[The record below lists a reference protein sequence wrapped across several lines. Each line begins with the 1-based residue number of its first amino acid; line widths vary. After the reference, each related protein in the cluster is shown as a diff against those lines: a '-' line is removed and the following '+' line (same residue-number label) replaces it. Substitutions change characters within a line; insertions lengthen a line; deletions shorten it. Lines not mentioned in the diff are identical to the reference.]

1 MKMMPSWCGMQRL
14 TKWQKHDKTRKG
26 KTMAYALE
34 TWNRYTNSWYS
45 KRTFKSKREAKQWQH
60 DEAIGLPEWLKPKT
74 RVVKI

>member
-1 MKMMPSWCGMQRL
+1 
-14 TKWQKHDKTRKG
+14 
-26 KTMAYALE
+26 MAYALE

-45 KRTFKSKREAKQWQH
+45 KRTFKSKREAEQWKH